1 MHEIV
6 GHIPMFCDPVVC
18 DISQQIGLLSLGA
31 TDSQISQLGHLYW
44 FTIEFGACR

>member
-1 MHEIV
+1 
-6 GHIPMFCDPVVC
+6 MFSDPVVC

-31 TDSQISQLGHLYW
+31 TDEQISQLGHLYW